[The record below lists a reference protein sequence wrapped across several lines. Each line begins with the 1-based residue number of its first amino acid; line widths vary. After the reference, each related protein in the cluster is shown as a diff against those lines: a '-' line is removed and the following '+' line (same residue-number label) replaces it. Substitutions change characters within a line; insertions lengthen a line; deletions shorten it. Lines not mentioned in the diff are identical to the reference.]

1 MTKRREDYLRSG
13 KNNESRGQSLLKI
26 EFYILSLRIMFIL
39 AFILTVDI
47 PISFA
52 PDAKFIG
59 FGPLIKRN
67 WVAIIS
73 LLMVFVSWIISLKLE
88 YWFKGAH
95 NPVAKII
102 SIKNENYEHLT
113 FLTTYIIPLI
123 CINLGETR
131 YVIVLVI
138 LLIIIGKIYVK
149 MDLYLGNP
157 TLALQGYHLYRIEAN
172 GFSSTDGILVISK
185 DKLSIG
191 SSIKWIKIT
200 DSIWVVKEN
209 QTK

>member
-1 MTKRREDYLRSG
+1 MRSA
-13 KNNESRGQSLLKI
+13 KNSDSKEQTRLKI
-26 EFYILSLRIMFIL
+26 EFYILSLRLLFVL
-39 AFILTVDI
+39 AFVLTVDI

-59 FGPLIKRN
+59 FLPLIKRN

-73 LLMVFVSWIISLKLE
+73 LLMVLVSWLISLKLE
-88 YWFKGAH
+88 HRFKGAH
-95 NPVAKII
+95 NPVAEII

-123 CINLGETR
+123 CINLDEIR
-131 YVIVLVI
+131 YVIVLII

-157 TLALQGYHLYRIEAN
+157 TLALSGYHLYRIEAK

-185 DKLSIG
+185 DKLSKG
-191 SSIKWIKIT
+191 SSIKWIEISG
-200 DSIWVVKEN
+200 SIWVAKEN
-209 QTK
+209 K

>member
-1 MTKRREDYLRSG
+1 MRSVNNSKTREQTR
-13 KNNESRGQSLLKI
+13 LKI
-26 EFYILSLRIMFIL
+26 EFYILSLRLLFLL
-39 AFILTVDI
+39 AFVLTVDI

-59 FGPLIKRN
+59 WWPLIKRN
-67 WVAIIS
+67 WEAIIS
-73 LLMVFVSWIISLKLE
+73 LLMVFMSWSISLKLE
-88 YWFKGAH
+88 HRFEGAL
-95 NPVAKII
+95 NPVAEIV

-123 CINLGETR
+123 CINLDEIR
-131 YVIVLVI
+131 YIIVLII
-138 LLIIIGKIYVK
+138 LLIIIGKIYIR

-157 TLALQGYHLYRIEAN
+157 TLALSGYHLYRIEAD
-172 GFSSTDGILVISK
+172 GISSTDGILIISK

-191 SSIKWIKIT
+191 SKIKWMKMT

-209 QTK
+209 K

>member
-1 MTKRREDYLRSG
+1 MRKV
-13 KNNESRGQSLLKI
+13 KNSKDKDQMRLKI
-26 EFYILSLRIMFIL
+26 EFYILSLRLLFVL
-39 AFILTVDI
+39 AFVLTVDI

-73 LLMVFVSWIISLKLE
+73 LLMVFVSCIISLKLE
-88 YWFKGAH
+88 HRFNGAH
-95 NPVAKII
+95 NPVAKVI

-123 CINLGETR
+123 CINLDETR
-131 YVIVLVI
+131 YVIVLII
-138 LLIIIGKIYVK
+138 LLVIIGKIYVK

-157 TLALQGYHLYRIEAN
+157 TLALQGYHLYRIEAE

-185 DKLSIG
+185 DKLSSG
-191 SSIKWIKIT
+191 SKIKWMKMT
-200 DSIWVVKEN
+200 DSIWVAKEN
-209 QTK
+209 K